1 MKSMGNVSWDALGKQ
16 DTSDVILVSSKIYPG
31 DAAPFAGYLKVSG
44 GIIVE
49 MAPGVPEPQANP
61 TTGDESSKGPG
72 AQHGLPVVDLGDN
85 IIIPGLVD
93 IHIHGSFGF
102 DVSSPDPDAI
112 QALAGHLIRTG
123 TTSFLPTIGAMPVDD
138 IERVISR
145 VSQLASNKEGTGVSE
160 DSTEAEKNLPG
171 AHILGLHMEGPF
183 LNPHKKGAMRE
194 EYLLEPSV
202 SLMARWLDLGKGTV
216 KRVTIAPELRGA
228 RDLISLLADRGV
240 AVAAGHT
247 MATYQE
253 ALDSISWGV
262 SAATHVYNAM
272 REFHHR
278 EPGIIGAVLT
288 DSRIWAEVICD
299 GIHVHPAALMVVLAC
314 RGADRVYLVSDALA
328 PAGLPPGSYSSLGH
342 EITVDQQGRACLA
355 NGALAGSIASLL
367 DGLKNIIRWTG
378 SALEDMLPMATTN
391 PALLAG
397 VSERKGSLAP
407 GKHAD
412 LVVLDNE
419 YNVVFTMVNGK
430 IVASRDQDG

>member
-1 MKSMGNVSWDALGKQ
+1 
-16 DTSDVILVSSKIYPG
+16 
-31 DAAPFAGYLKVSG
+31 
-44 GIIVE
+44 
-49 MAPGVPEPQANP
+49 
-61 TTGDESSKGPG
+61 
-72 AQHGLPVVDLGDN
+72 
-85 IIIPGLVD
+85 
-93 IHIHGSFGF
+93 
-102 DVSSPDPDAI
+102 
-112 QALAGHLIRTG
+112 
-123 TTSFLPTIGAMPVDD
+123 
-138 IERVISR
+138 
-145 VSQLASNKEGTGVSE
+145 
-160 DSTEAEKNLPG
+160 
-171 AHILGLHMEGPF
+171 
-183 LNPHKKGAMRE
+183 MRE

-328 PAGLPPGSYSSLGH
+328 LQVASGSYSSLGH
-342 EITVDQQGRACLA
+342 ESPLTNRRHAWVGLLPA
-355 NGALAGSIASLL
+355 ASKPL
-367 DGLKNIIRWTG
+367 GWPENIIRWTG
-378 SALEDMLPMATTN
+378 SALEDMLPWL
-391 PALLAG
+391 P
-397 VSERKGSLAP
+397 
-407 GKHAD
+407 
-412 LVVLDNE
+412 
-419 YNVVFTMVNGK
+419 
-430 IVASRDQDG
+430 